1 MYYCMHACS
10 QLYPW
15 APVISYCQMQNM
27 EQGCDK
33 LDHKA
38 LGKKKS
44 LEKSKLTFIMV
55 LNAKSKQPNNPKIT
69 HPLLIMSHIF
79 QALRAA
85 IRVARPLLCF
95 YPKQLCGPC
104 TASQKGLQLEAQGFL
119 GTGCLLVSERQQRME
134 PKEIFSS
141 YILLSQLW

>member
-1 MYYCMHACS
+1 
-10 QLYPW
+10 
-15 APVISYCQMQNM
+15 MQNM

-44 LEKSKLTFIMV
+44 LEKSKLTFIIV

-85 IRVARPLLCF
+85 IRVVRPLLCF

-141 YILLSQLW
+141 YILLSQLWWIWLRWKMTESLRQNAFQHP

>member
-1 MYYCMHACS
+1 
-10 QLYPW
+10 
-15 APVISYCQMQNM
+15 MQNM

-33 LDHKA
+33 LNHKA

-44 LEKSKLTFIMV
+44 LEKSKLTFIIV
-55 LNAKSKQPNNPKIT
+55 LNAKSKQPTNPKIT

-141 YILLSQLW
+141 YILLSQLWWIWLRWKMTESLRQNAFQHP